1 MAKILICEDESSIL
15 NIEKAY
21 LEKEGYEVISSSDGK
36 EGLALFHDV
45 DPDLVVLDLMLPEL
59 SGEDLLKEIRRES
72 TTPVIIVSAKT
83 DVSNRIGNLREGA
96 DDYMTKPFSARE
108 LVERVKAILRR
119 VQSTEEES
127 TALSSGDGRVE
138 MDIEAMRTY
147 KDKEEIHLTKN
158 EFLILQT
165 LLSHP
170 KKIFTRDEIIEVT
183 FGMDYEAYD
192 RAIDTH
198 IKNIRQK
205 IEDDPKN
212 PEYIQTVYGVGYRAG
227 SPVKE
232 S

>member
-1 MAKILICEDESSIL
+1 MAKILICEDERSIL
-15 NIEKAY
+15 NIERAY
-21 LEKEGYEVISSSDGK
+21 LEKEGYEVTTSTNGK
-36 EGLALFHDV
+36 EGLALFRKV
-45 DPDLVVLDLMLPEL
+45 QPDLVVLDLMLPGL
-59 SGEDLLKEIRRES
+59 SGEDFLKEIRRE
-72 TTPVIIVSAKT
+72 TKTPVIIVSAKT

-119 VQSTEEES
+119 VSTSEESS
-127 TALSSGDGRVE
+127 TALLSSDGRVE
-138 MDIEAMRTY
+138 MDLESMRTY
-147 KDKEEIHLTKN
+147 KDREEIHLTKN

-227 SPVKE
+227 SPAKE

>member
-1 MAKILICEDESSIL
+1 MTKILICEDEPSIL

-21 LEKEGYEVISSSDGK
+21 LVKEGFEVIASGDG
-36 EGLALFHDV
+36 EEALSLFKDME
-45 DPDLVVLDLMLPEL
+45 PDLMILDLMLPGL
-59 SGEDLLKEIRRES
+59 SGEEILKEVRSVS
-72 TTPVIIVSAKT
+72 TIPVIIVSAKT

-108 LVERVKAILRR
+108 LVERVKAVLRR
-119 VQSTEEES
+119 VQTQDEES
-127 TALSSGDGRVE
+127 KALVSGDGRLE
-138 MDIEAMRTY
+138 MDLESMRTF

-170 KKIFTRDEIIEVT
+170 KKIFTRDEIIELT

-227 SPVKE
+227 SPVDP

>member
-21 LEKEGYEVISSSDGK
+21 LEKEGYEVVSSSDGK